1 VARNGKFEQASTS
14 NTTTEA
20 YVSEHRKIDTEE
32 LNATVIGLAIRLTFL
47 GVILYL
53 SLSIIRPFLE
63 TMVWSIVLAVA
74 LYPVFDLLANWLG
87 GRRRLAAALITVLL
101 LLVMIGPVTWLA
113 LDLVEIPKMIYERL
127 DSGQLSIPAPIE
139 TVKNWPLIGEPIF
152 QFWELASTNLSAAL
166 AKVAPHLK
174 PIGSTLLGAAGSAG
188 MAILQFLASVIIAG
202 FLLSPGP
209 MLVDGVAVFLHRRV
223 SRRGSEFVQL
233 AGATIRNVSQGVIGV
248 SLLQALLAGIGLT
261 VAGVPGASLIAFGV
275 LVMAIIQI
283 GPSVIIVPVIIWS
296 WMTME
301 TWTALIF
308 TAYMVPVNLIDNVL
322 RPIIFSRGLKTP
334 MLVILVGVI
343 GGTLSN
349 GIIGLFVGPIVLAVT
364 WDLLVAFMRDDDA
377 VPVQPDRPLNADRG
391 ARSSAVPDSRR

>member
-1 VARNGKFEQASTS
+1 
-14 NTTTEA
+14 
-20 YVSEHRKIDTEE
+20 
-32 LNATVIGLAIRLTFL
+32 
-47 GVILYL
+47 
-53 SLSIIRPFLE
+53 
-63 TMVWSIVLAVA
+63 
-74 LYPVFDLLANWLG
+74 
-87 GRRRLAAALITVLL
+87 
-101 LLVMIGPVTWLA
+101 
-113 LDLVEIPKMIYERL
+113 
-127 DSGQLSIPAPIE
+127 
-139 TVKNWPLIGEPIF
+139 
-152 QFWELASTNLSAAL
+152 
-166 AKVAPHLK
+166 
-174 PIGSTLLGAAGSAG
+174 
-188 MAILQFLASVIIAG
+188 
-202 FLLSPGP
+202 
-209 MLVDGVAVFLHRRV
+209 
-223 SRRGSEFVQL
+223 VQL

-377 VPVQPDRPLNADRG
+377 VPVQPDRQLNADRG

>member
-127 DSGQLSIPAPIE
+127 DSGQLSIPAPLE
-139 TVKNWPLIGEPIF
+139 TVKDWPLIGEPIF

-166 AKVAPHLK
+166 AKAAPQLK

-377 VPVQPDRPLNADRG
+377 VPVQPDRQLNADRG

>member
-1 VARNGKFEQASTS
+1 VN
-14 NTTTEA
+14 
-20 YVSEHRKIDTEE
+20 EHHKLDTDE
-32 LNATVIGLAIRLTFL
+32 LNATIIGLAIRLAFL

-63 TMVWSIVLAVA
+63 TMAWSVVLAVA
-74 LYPVFDLLANWLG
+74 LYPVFDLLAKWLG

-101 LLVMIGPVTWLA
+101 LLIVFGPVTWLG
-113 LDLVEIPKMIYERL
+113 LDLVDVPRMIYARL
-127 DSGQLSIPAPIE
+127 DSGQLSIPAPVE

-152 QFWELASTNLSAAL
+152 QFWELASSNLSAAL
-166 AKVAPHLK
+166 VKLAPHLK
-174 PIGSTLLGAAGSAG
+174 SIGATLLGAAGSAG
-188 MAILQFLASVIIAG
+188 IAILQFLASVIIAG

-209 MLVDGVAVFLHRRV
+209 MLVEAVVAFLHRRV
-223 SRRGSEFVQL
+223 SRRGSEFMQL

-275 LVMAIIQI
+275 LVLGIIQI
-283 GPSVIIVPVIIWS
+283 GPTVIIIPVIIWS

-308 TAYMVPVNLIDNVL
+308 TAYMVPVNLIDNIL
-322 RPIIFSRGLKTP
+322 RPIIFARGLKTP
-334 MLVILVGVI
+334 MLVIIVGVI

-364 WDLLVAFMRDDDA
+364 WDLLVAFVRDN
-377 VPVQPDRPLNADRG
+377 DRA
-391 ARSSAVPDSRR
+391 ST